1 MDNYY
6 KEVKDYFAKKAN
18 KYDLVDNQLYWKLSD
33 DVLKEILK
41 IKLINKLK
49 SVDQLAILDAGAGTG
64 RWSFVLYEL
73 LKDKKI
79 DSCFDLV
86 DITREMLN
94 EADKKIEAAKLNN
107 IFKTH
112 LQNIEDLSKYKD
124 NYYDIAISFY
134 NVLSFVNEPLIAIKE
149 VFKKIKPG
157 GIYLSVVANKYH
169 SYFFN
174 ILNGNI
180 ADLDKIGNESLVR
193 FNSDMPSIHCFTPN
207 DIYNLY
213 LKAGFEK
220 IEVIGFPNLIYPNIE
235 DTMITGQNLANKNIL
250 ENKESF
256 QKIKEIELKECFNS
270 DISGRGNALLIIGI
284 KK

>member
-6 KEVKDYFAKKAN
+6 KEIKDYFAKKAN
-18 KYDLVDNQLYWKLSD
+18 KYDLVDDQLYWKLSD

-41 IKLINKLK
+41 IKLIDKLK
-49 SVDQLAILDAGAGTG
+49 SIDQLAILDAGAGTG

-79 DSCFDLV
+79 NLCFDLV

-94 EADKKIEAAKLNN
+94 EADKKIDLAKLNN

-112 LQNIEDLSKYKD
+112 LQNIEDLSEYK
-124 NYYDIAISFY
+124 NNHYNVAISFY

-169 SYFFN
+169 AYFFN

-180 ADLDKIGNESLVR
+180 ADLDKIDNESLVR

-207 DIYNLY
+207 DIHNLY
-213 LKAGFEK
+213 LKAGFEN

-235 DTMITGQNLANKNIL
+235 DTMIIGQNLVNKNIL
-250 ENKESF
+250 ENKEVF